1 MHGPRGGAGVG
12 ERKMGT
18 GPGCEE
24 APREGAR
31 GLVDPEGVQVT
42 SFFFLA
48 PEAQTQLCSA
58 PPGSPRPIFSGRPTQ
73 GVVVLVG

>member
-1 MHGPRGGAGVG
+1 MGPG
-12 ERKMGT
+12 EELELGT
-18 GPGCEE
+18 GPACEE

-31 GLVDPEGVQVT
+31 SLVDPGGVT

-58 PPGSPRPIFSGRPTQ
+58 PLGSPRPIFSGRPTQ